1 MSSNSTTIE
10 KREGERVAVRE
21 RVQYRAAGVPDY
33 ETGEIL
39 NLSTGGVLLSTRRPM
54 VTGTRLEIQLTP
66 LGHQQKQDFVAQIV
80 RIEHGGSKA
89 WWGGSK
95 ATYRYGCRISSV
107 SAAAQDAPQGPPDD
121 GAEIAAV
128 EWDEDAELPTGYEV
142 IDLSEVV
149 EHAEGDWLERVDEVI
164 EMARSAKNSREG

>member
-1 MSSNSTTIE
+1 M
-10 KREGERVAVRE
+10 RE
-21 RVQYRAAGVPDY
+21 RVQYRAAGVPEY

-39 NLSTGGVLLSTRRPM
+39 NLSTSGILLSTHRPM

-89 WWGGSK
+89 WWGASK
-95 ATYRYGCRISSV
+95 AIYRYGCRISAV
-107 SAAAQDAPQGPPDD
+107 SAATQDTRVAPTND
-121 GAEIAAV
+121 GAEIEAS
-128 EWDEDAELPTGYEV
+128 EWDEDAALPTGYEV

-149 EHAEGDWLERVDEVI
+149 EHAEDDWLERVDEVI
-164 EMARSAKNSREG
+164 EMARSAQNRREG

>member
-1 MSSNSTTIE
+1 
-10 KREGERVAVRE
+10 
-21 RVQYRAAGVPDY
+21 
-33 ETGEIL
+33 
-39 NLSTGGVLLSTRRPM
+39 M

-66 LGHQQKQDFVAQIV
+66 PGHQQKQDFAAQIV
-80 RIEHGGSKA
+80 RIENGGSKA

-95 ATYRYGCRISSV
+95 ATYRYGCRISV
-107 SAAAQDAPQGPPDD
+107 VAAATQDALEVPPHD
-121 GAEIAAV
+121 GAEIEAV

-164 EMARSAKNSREG
+164 EMARSAKNSRGG